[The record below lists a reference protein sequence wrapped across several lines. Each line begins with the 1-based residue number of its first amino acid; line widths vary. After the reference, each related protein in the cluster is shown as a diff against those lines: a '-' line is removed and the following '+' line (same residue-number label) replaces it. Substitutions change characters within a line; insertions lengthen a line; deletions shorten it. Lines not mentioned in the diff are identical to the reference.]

1 VTEIVIDE
9 DRALE
14 LLRNRIR
21 GNEDFVY
28 QRHEDMCFYIY
39 DGCPSCLIGQVL
51 HDAGVSIEDL
61 SIMDGNIENG
71 YDTDIA
77 SLYLERLL
85 PDNLSLTWPA
95 IQIFVFA
102 QGEQDKGISWGQ
114 VLTDLESWRNSV
126 RDSQD
131 QN

>member
-1 VTEIVIDE
+1 MTELVIDE
-9 DRALE
+9 NRALE
-14 LLRNRIR
+14 LLRNRIQ

-28 QRHEDMCFYIY
+28 QRRDNMCFYVEN
-39 DGCPSCLIGQVL
+39 GCPSCLIGQVL
-51 HDAGVSIEDL
+51 HDVNVSIEDL

-71 YDTDIA
+71 YDTDIGY
-77 SLYLERLL
+77 LYLERLL
-85 PDNLSLTWPA
+85 PKNLSLTWQA
-95 IQIFVFA
+95 IQIFVFT

-114 VLTDLESWRNSV
+114 VLADTESWWQSV